1 MRKLMLCALALAP
14 AAARADVSPNENLTV
29 DGVPPIPDS
38 LAAEAGAYAEYRRAV
53 PLAWH
58 PQRRELLISTRF
70 GDTPQVHLVTTPLG
84 DRRQLTF
91 FPERVTDARFPP
103 SAHRADH
110 FVFARDTGGAERFQL
125 YRYDLPSGNVTLLT
139 DGKSRNEL
147 GRFSHAGVRLA
158 YTSTRR
164 NGKDTDLY
172 VVDPRDP
179 KSDRRLVELEGGG
192 WRPLDW
198 SPDSRQVLVQET
210 ISVAESYLWLIDG
223 TDGTKELLTPKGEKT
238 GEKSRYVGGAFSPD
252 GRGIFT
258 TTDKGSEFLRLAY
271 VDLATKEHRVVSE
284 GINWDVDEFELS
296 HDGRTLAAVVNEDG
310 VGTLHLFDVRGEREK
325 PRPRLPSGN
334 VHDLRFHVNGRDLA
348 FAITAASHPD
358 DVYSLDVVSGRVE
371 RWTESET
378 GGLDVSQAAEPEII
392 KWPSFDGKMI
402 TGFLYLPPPRF
413 AGPRPVMIDLHGGPE
428 SQFRPGY
435 LNQRRYYL
443 DVLGAAL
450 IFPNVRGS
458 TGYGK
463 AFTRLDNG
471 ARREDAVKDVG
482 ALLDWIRTRGELD
495 PKRVMVT
502 GGSYGGYLT
511 LATSFRYADRLRASV
526 EVVGISNLVSFLEHT
541 EPYRRDLRRVE
552 YGDERDPDMRA
563 FFQKISPLNNV
574 KGITRP
580 LFVVHGRNDPRVPVA
595 ESEQIVAAL
604 KRQRTPVWYLVA
616 RDEGHGFAKKK
627 NSDYLFFATVAF
639 VRKYLLN

>member
-1 MRKLMLCALALAP
+1 MRKLMLCALALVP
-14 AAARADVSPNENLTV
+14 SAAQADLSPNENLIV
-29 DGVPPIPDS
+29 DGVPSIPDS
-38 LAAEAGAYAEYRRAV
+38 IAAEAYGYSEYRRAE

-70 GDTPQVHLVTTPLG
+70 GDSPQVHLVTAPLG

-91 FPERVTDARFPP
+91 FPERVTGAMFPP
-103 SAHRADH
+103 SAHRSDH
-110 FVFARDTGGAERFQL
+110 FVFAKDAGGAERFQL
-125 YRYDLPSGNVTLLT
+125 YRYDVPSGAITLLT

-147 GRFSHAGVRLA
+147 GKFSRAGVRLA

-192 WRPLDW
+192 WTPLDW
-198 SPDSRQVLVQET
+198 SPDSRHILVSET
-210 ISVAESYLWLIDG
+210 VSVSESYLWLIDG
-223 TDGTKELLTPKGEKT
+223 TDGTKELITPKSG
-238 GEKSRYVGGAFSPD
+238 GEKSRYEGGAFSPD
-252 GRGIFT
+252 GRGIYT

-271 VDLATKEHRVVSE
+271 LDLGSKEHRVIGE
-284 GINWDVDEFELS
+284 GINWDVQEFELAR
-296 HDGRTLAAVVNEDG
+296 DGRTLAAVVNEEG
-310 VGTLHLFDVRGEREK
+310 VGVLHLFDVKNDREK
-325 PRPRLPSGN
+325 PRPKIPAGN
-334 VHDLRFHVNGRDLA
+334 LHGILFHPNSRDLA
-348 FAITAASHPD
+348 FALSSASHPD
-358 DVYSLDVVSGRVE
+358 DVFSLDVTTGRVD

-378 GGLDVSQAAEPEII
+378 GGVDVSQAEEPELI
-392 KWPSFDGKMI
+392 KWASFDGRMI
-402 TGFLYLPPPRF
+402 SGFLYLPPARF
-413 AGPRPVMIDLHGGPE
+413 AGPRPVIIDLHGGPE
-428 SQFRPGY
+428 GQFRPGY

-443 DVLGAAL
+443 DALGAAV

-463 AFTRLDNG
+463 SFTRLDNG
-471 ARREDAVKDVG
+471 GRREDSVKDVG

-495 PKRVMVT
+495 GKRVMVT
-502 GGSYGGYLT
+502 GGSYGGYLS
-511 LATSFRYADRLRASV
+511 LATAYHYADRLRCAV
-526 EVVGISNLVSFLEHT
+526 DVVGIANMVSFLEHT

-563 FFQKISPLNNV
+563 FFQKIAPLNNV
-574 KGITRP
+574 KSITKP

-604 KRQRTPVWYLVA
+604 KKQKTPVWYLVA
-616 RDEGHGFAKKK
+616 KDEGHGFAKKK

-639 VRKYLLN
+639 MRKYLLN